1 MFVIFDTNKMYV
13 NIGTR
18 MVSKNS
24 TLSQAIIEWEFL
36 VFSENLNFYFEN
48 QLTKSNR
55 KKGWLA
61 FYLSYQSHRH
71 GNRLALNMKGVQKD
85 WTAEGS
91 VG

>member
-1 MFVIFDTNKMYV
+1 MVPWGVSDVLSVIKIQQRKTKKKTIMFVIFDTNKMYV

-55 KKGWLA
+55 KKG
-61 FYLSYQSHRH
+61 
-71 GNRLALNMKGVQKD
+71 
-85 WTAEGS
+85 
-91 VG
+91 

>member
-18 MVSKNS
+18 RVSKNS

-55 KKGWLA
+55 KKG
-61 FYLSYQSHRH
+61 
-71 GNRLALNMKGVQKD
+71 
-85 WTAEGS
+85 
-91 VG
+91 